1 MYVCSYNEKLC
12 GQYLYN
18 LIHCY
23 EIYYLFEKIIT
34 VFKSHIT
41 CTLVCLDLIKAST
54 RYFSKNLSLYIN
66 KCILTTKSVLFKS
79 SFKKNIN
86 WVHH

>member
-1 MYVCSYNEKLC
+1 MLWCSECFSHTLQTKYFLNVIINIYAYSGMYVCSYNEKLC

-34 VFKSHIT
+34 GT
-41 CTLVCLDLIKAST
+41 C
-54 RYFSKNLSLYIN
+54 F
-66 KCILTTKSVLFKS
+66 
-79 SFKKNIN
+79 
-86 WVHH
+86 